1 MALFEYN
8 ALTDSSRLMRGT
20 IEAADAEQA
29 QQMLLGM
36 NLTIQEISK
45 VQSKSAPRA
54 VGINEF
60 LLFNQQLASVTKA
73 SIPLE
78 KGLRNL
84 AADAQSPTMRKLLA
98 DIAGE
103 LEAGVPIEQAIEKRQ
118 RHFPPLY
125 GMLLSAGM
133 RTGRLS
139 EMLTCLNRHLEIV
152 QRTRRIIIESIT
164 YPMVVLILAACIITF
179 MFIFIIPTFGEVLS
193 DMTDGK
199 VGLPVLTRTILTLSH
214 YIIHIWIGIAVVV
227 LGAIFIWCG
236 LSATAGGRRTK
247 ETLIQTI
254 PVLGRIYRNGILA
267 RLCEALGQLVDSGCP
282 LPEGIRL
289 AAQATG
295 SEKVILDSAR
305 LTEQLEKGVPV
316 VEAGAVCRSLPQILL
331 YSVQLGCQRNSLK
344 DNLMELSRMYA
355 QQAFGMQARLQ
366 TMLLPLMIVGIGMI
380 VGTLVLAMFLPLIKI
395 TTLLM

>member
-29 QQMLLGM
+29 QKMLAGM
-36 NLTIQEISK
+36 NLTVQDLSK
-45 VQSKSAPRA
+45 VQPQSAPKA
-54 VGINEF
+54 VGLQEF

-84 AADAQSPTMRKLLA
+84 AADAQDPTMQKLLT
-98 DIAGE
+98 DIARE

-118 RHFPPLY
+118 RYFPPLY
-125 GMLLSAGM
+125 GMLLTAGI

-152 QRTRRIIIESIT
+152 QRTRRIILESIT
-164 YPMVVLILAACIITF
+164 YPMVVLILAACIITY
-179 MFIFIIPTFGEVLS
+179 MFIFVVPTFGELLS

-199 VGLPVLTRTILTLSH
+199 AGLPFLTQTVLTVSH
-214 YIIHIWIGIAVVV
+214 YVIHIWIGIAVVV
-227 LGAIFIWCG
+227 LSAVLIWGA
-236 LSATAGGRRTK
+236 LSATAGGRRAK
-247 ETLIQTI
+247 ETLIQAI
-254 PVLGRIYRNGILA
+254 PLLGRIYRNGILA
-267 RLCEALGQLVDSGCP
+267 RLCEALGLLVDSGCP

-316 VEAGAVCRSLPQILL
+316 VEAGGVCRALPQILL

-344 DNLMELSRMYA
+344 ENLMELSRMYA
-355 QQAFGMQARLQ
+355 QQTFGMQARLQ
-366 TMLLPLMIVGIGMI
+366 SLLLPLMVVGIGMVI
-380 VGTLVLAMFLPLIKI
+380 GTIIFALFLPMVKI
-395 TTLLM
+395 VQVVM

>member
-8 ALTDSSRLMRGT
+8 VLTDSSRLMRGT

-36 NLTIQEISK
+36 NLTIQDISK
-45 VQSKSAPRA
+45 VQPQSAPKA
-54 VGINEF
+54 VGLHEF

-84 AADAQSPTMRKLLA
+84 AADAQNPTMRKLLA
-98 DIAGE
+98 DIACE

-118 RHFPPLY
+118 RYFPPLY
-125 GMLLSAGM
+125 GMLLTAGI
-133 RTGRLS
+133 RTGRLG

-193 DMTDGK
+193 DMTDGRA
-199 VGLPVLTRTILTLSH
+199 GLPVLTRTILTLSH
-214 YIIHIWIGIAVVV
+214 YIVHIWIGIAVVV

-236 LSATAGGRRTK
+236 LSATAGGRRVK

-267 RLCEALGQLVDSGCP
+267 RLCEALGLLVDSGCP

-295 SEKVILDSAR
+295 SEKVILDSTR

-316 VEAGAVCRSLPQILL
+316 IEAGGLCQMLPHILL
-331 YSVQLGCQRNSLK
+331 YSLQLGCQRNTLK
-344 DNLMELSRMYA
+344 ENLMELSRMYA
-355 QQAFGMQARLQ
+355 QQTLGMQARLQ
-366 TMLLPLMIVGIGMI
+366 TLLLPLMIVGLGMI
-380 VGTLVLAMFLPLIKI
+380 IGTLVLAMFLPLIKI